1 MVLRQCVNEND
12 KSRQRITTMDK
23 VNALEW
29 YSNVLEGKTSLGL
42 SGKVKKT
49 YSEKSSDDLLN
60 MFEYVVDKETF
71 MAVLNYHGISYIED
85 NTGVVYATTNLS
97 VRGEAYKVKIVFK
110 KEYMIVSD
118 SPFDRYIVEKARVD
132 EEFKKC
138 CIQRNFPLLEY
149 VKFKVSKEHPLPNIV
164 IDTII
169 SGIKDYKSIYEN
181 YIQRIW

>member
-1 MVLRQCVNEND
+1 
-12 KSRQRITTMDK
+12 MDK

-29 YSNVLEGKTSLGL
+29 YSNVSEGKTSLGL
-42 SGKVKKT
+42 SSKVKKT
-49 YSEKSSDDLLN
+49 YSEKPSDSLLN

-71 MAVLNYHGISYIED
+71 MAVLNYHGISCIED
-85 NTGVVYATTNLS
+85 DTGVVYATTNLS
-97 VRGEAYKVKIVFK
+97 VRREAYKVKIVFK
-110 KEYMIVSD
+110 KEGYMIVSD
-118 SPFDRYIVEKARVD
+118 SPFDRYIVEKARAD
-132 EEFKKC
+132 EEFGKF
-138 CIQRNFPLLEY
+138 CIQLNNLLEY